1 MIRNPSGNVRM
12 AASPSKAAQL
22 QIPLQR
28 VARVIALQATETR
41 YLDRLAVKMDG
52 LTRFVPVKDM
62 NACQRHEMDRS
73 GRVYVPL
80 HTSAKEFSTERR

>member
-1 MIRNPSGNVRM
+1 M

-73 GRVYVPL
+73 GRVYFPL